1 MAEEEF
7 LPEEQVESGENA
19 MLREAIEALR
29 QGDRVRARDLLT
41 RLLKSD
47 QKNPA
52 YWVWL
57 SAAVDTS
64 KERLYC
70 LQTALQLDPQ
80 NAAARRGLILLGA
93 LPADDSVPPFPLNRP
108 RSWEETLKVS
118 EEPPRPPA
126 RRGLANPLVR
136 LALIGAGSLLALGV
150 FYVIFLLAPRQAATY
165 NRGTPFRQPTATI
178 TLTPTATPLY
188 RTMTPTF
195 LAPTPLAMLLP
206 APYTPTP
213 LYVVTEHFGQ
223 SRDAFNIARS
233 YLERGQCQEA
243 IPLLEQVLT
252 IEPEAADAYYYL
264 GECYRLAGDY
274 ATALTAY
281 ERAIAINSN
290 FGPPFLG
297 RAILYHLRDPEA
309 DVVSYYDEAIAID
322 PNFTLAYIE
331 RGAYFLDRQQWNNA
345 LRDLQIAVNQ
355 NPNSAIAYMYM
366 AQAQLALGRQEE
378 ALASAERANQLDIT
392 LLPVYRILGEA
403 YYANGRFADAVGVLQ
418 LYTLYET
425 NDAQA
430 YAMLGTSYNA
440 TGDYQ
445 SAIRAL
451 DRSLSLNRH
460 NGEAYYQR
468 GEAYLNLGNPDAA
481 ERDFKRA
488 LSYDSTDFDASF
500 GLGMAYYAQEH
511 FGDAYLQFES
521 ALGRADTDGERAKAI
536 YWSAVCMERLN
547 NTSVANRTWR
557 RLLELPEEAMP
568 AEWRNQAYERLGVT
582 PTWTPTP
589 SLTRTPTPTA
599 EP

>member
-7 LPEEQVESGENA
+7 LPEEQAESGENA

-47 QKNPA
+47 QKNA
-52 YWVWL
+52 TYWVWL
-57 SAAVDTS
+57 SAAVDTH

-70 LQTALQLDPQ
+70 LQTALQIDPQ

-93 LPADDSVPPFPLNRP
+93 LPPDDAVAPFPLNRP

-118 EEPPRPPA
+118 EEPPRPSA
-126 RRGLANPLVR
+126 KRGLANPLVR
-136 LALIGAGSLLALGV
+136 LAVIAGVSLVALAV
-150 FYVIFLLAPRQAATY
+150 FYFIFIIAPRQASPY
-165 NRGTPFRQPTATI
+165 NRGTPFRQPTAT
-178 TLTPTATPLY
+178 LTPTPTSTPLY
-188 RTMTPTF
+188 RTATPTF

-213 LYVVTEHFGQ
+213 LYVVTEHFAQ
-223 SRDAFNIARS
+223 SRDAFNAAIN
-233 YLERGQCQEA
+233 YFKQGQCQNA
-243 IPLLEQVLT
+243 IPLFEQVLT

-274 ATALTAY
+274 RAALNAY
-281 ERAIAINSN
+281 ERAIALNSN

-297 RAILYHLRDPEA
+297 RAIIYHLLDPDA
-309 DVVSYYDEAIAID
+309 DVISYYDEATAVD

-331 RGAYFLDRQQWNNA
+331 RGAYYLDRREWNNA
-345 LRDLQIAVNQ
+345 LRDLQIASNQ
-355 NPNSAIAYMYM
+355 DPNSAITYMYM
-366 AQAQLALGRQEE
+366 AQAQLALGRDAE
-378 ALASAERANQLDIT
+378 ALQSAERANQLDIT
-392 LLPVYRILGEA
+392 LLPVYRILGET
-403 YYANGRFADAVGVLQ
+403 YYANERYADAVGVLQ

-425 NDAQA
+425 GDAQA
-430 YAMLGTSYNA
+430 YLMLGTAYNA

-460 NGEAYYQR
+460 NGEAYAQR
-468 GEAYLNLGNPDAA
+468 GEAYLNLGNPEAA

-488 LSYDSTDFDASF
+488 LAYDSNDFDASF
-500 GLGMAYYAQEH
+500 GLAMAYYAQEH
-511 FGDAYLQFES
+511 FGDAYLQLES
-521 ALGRADTDGERAKAI
+521 ALGRADTDEERAKAI
-536 YWSAVCMERLN
+536 YWEALCLERIN
-547 NTSVANRTWR
+547 DPTSANRTWR
-557 RLLELPEEAMP
+557 RLLTLPEEAMP

-589 SLTRTPTPTA
+589 RPTRTPTPTA